1 MTSLY
6 QKIIYYRKLK
16 FFKKVVIEGVSM
28 QLISR
33 QRYLDQ
39 LMESYGT
46 PDIKVITGIWRSG
59 KSVLLQEFIDYLK
72 KKDEKINIV
81 MINLQELEFDHLLE
95 YHALHQYILDNY
107 KKGMTNVLLIDEVQ
121 LCPKFE
127 FAINSIYAKGIYDI
141 YITGSNAFLLSSDL
155 ATLFTGRVMEIQ
167 IYPFSFQEYLA
178 YYGIHDNYD
187 DAFDT
192 YAKTGG
198 MPGSYAYASE
208 DKKYDYIR
216 EVYSTI
222 VIRDLVEKYHI
233 RNKSE
238 FNNIAEFMMDNIGNL
253 LSPGNISQAL
263 NRNQSEITR
272 KTVSNYIEYLQN
284 AFLFYEA
291 KRYDLKG
298 KKYLASNN
306 KYYLCDPSFRYAVNG
321 TRNMDFG
328 RVYENI
334 VYLELKRRGYEVYV
348 GKLYQKEIDFVAKKR
363 DKLIYIQVSDNISD
377 PKTFEREY
385 TPLLAI
391 RDAYPKM
398 IIARTRHENYQYEGI
413 EIVDISRWL
422 RS

>member
-1 MTSLY
+1 
-6 QKIIYYRKLK
+6 
-16 FFKKVVIEGVSM
+16 M

-81 MINLQELEFDHLLE
+81 MINLQELEFAHLLE

-238 FNNIAEFMMDNIGNL
+238 FNNIAEFMMNNIGNL

-321 TRNMDFG
+321 TRNTDFG